1 MIIASER
8 GVSEY
13 QQRESFST
21 PKLPENEEVNS
32 PTNFYP
38 SQQ

>member
-1 MIIASER
+1 MILASER

-13 QQRESFST
+13 QHRESFST
-21 PKLPENEEVNS
+21 PKLPENEEATS

-38 SQQ
+38 T